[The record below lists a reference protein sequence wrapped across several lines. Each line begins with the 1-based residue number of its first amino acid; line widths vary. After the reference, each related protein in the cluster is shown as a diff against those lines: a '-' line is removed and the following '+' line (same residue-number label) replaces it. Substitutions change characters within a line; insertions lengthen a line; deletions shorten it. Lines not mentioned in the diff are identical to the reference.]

1 MEKVTAKAMKMFMKM
16 DDNEVSEDE
25 KEPEKEPEHID
36 KKQKTVSD
44 PVCHTLV
51 CYNVALSP
59 SDAVKIALAA
69 VDYHVRVKER
79 WDFGFDA
86 MEWAKGYAEKVVEK
100 SIQLKYSHGDLF
112 DAADVVKAF
121 DAKSST

>member
-1 MEKVTAKAMKMFMKM
+1 MEKITAKAMKMFMKM

-25 KEPEKEPEHID
+25 KEPENEPEHID

-44 PVCHTLV
+44 PVC
-51 CYNVALSP
+51 YNVALTP

-100 SIQLKYSHGDLF
+100 SIELKYIHGDLF

>member
-25 KEPEKEPEHID
+25 KEPENEPEHID
-36 KKQKTVSD
+36 KKQKTVS
-44 PVCHTLV
+44 HTLV
-51 CYNVALSP
+51 CYNVALTP

-100 SIQLKYSHGDLF
+100 SIQLKYIHGDLF

>member
-25 KEPEKEPEHID
+25 KEPENDPEHID
-36 KKQKTVSD
+36 KKQKTVS
-44 PVCHTLV
+44 HTLV
-51 CYNVALSP
+51 CYNVALTP

-86 MEWAKGYAEKVVEK
+86 IEWAKGYAEKVVEK
-100 SIQLKYSHGDLF
+100 SIELKYIHGDSF
-112 DAADVVKAF
+112 NADEIAKAF
-121 DAKSST
+121 DTNSIA

>member
-25 KEPEKEPEHID
+25 KEPEKELEHID

-44 PVCHTLV
+44 PVC
-51 CYNVALSP
+51 YNVALSP
-59 SDAVKIALAA
+59 TDAVKIALAA

-86 MEWAKGYAEKVVEK
+86 IEWAKGYAENVVEK
-100 SIQLKYSHGDLF
+100 SIQLKYIHGDSF
-112 DAADVVKAF
+112 NADEIAKAF
-121 DAKSST
+121 DTNWMG

>member
-25 KEPEKEPEHID
+25 KEPENEPEHID
-36 KKQKTVSD
+36 KKQKTVS
-44 PVCHTLV
+44 HTLV
-51 CYNVALSP
+51 CYNVALTP

-86 MEWAKGYAEKVVEK
+86 IEWAKGYAEKVVEK
-100 SIQLKYSHGDLF
+100 SIQLKYIHGDLF

>member
-100 SIQLKYSHGDLF
+100 SIQLKYIHGDLF

>member
-25 KEPEKEPEHID
+25 KEPENEPEHID
-36 KKQKTVSD
+36 KKQKTVS
-44 PVCHTLV
+44 HTLV

>member
-25 KEPEKEPEHID
+25 KEPENDPEHID
-36 KKQKTVSD
+36 KKQKTVS
-44 PVCHTLV
+44 HTLV
-51 CYNVALSP
+51 CYNVALTP

-69 VDYHVRVKER
+69 VDYHDRVKER

-100 SIQLKYSHGDLF
+100 SIELKYSHGDF
-112 DAADVVKAF
+112 FNANEIAKAF
-121 DAKSST
+121 DAKSVA

>member
-25 KEPEKEPEHID
+25 KEPENDPEHID
-36 KKQKTVSD
+36 KKQKTVS
-44 PVCHTLV
+44 HTLV
-51 CYNVALSP
+51 CYNVALTP

-86 MEWAKGYAEKVVEK
+86 IEWAKGYAEKVVEK
-100 SIQLKYSHGDLF
+100 SIELKYIHGDLF

>member
-25 KEPEKEPEHID
+25 KEPENDPEHID
-36 KKQKTVSD
+36 KKQKTVS
-44 PVCHTLV
+44 HTLV
-51 CYNVALSP
+51 CYNVALTP

-69 VDYHVRVKER
+69 VDYHVRVKEH

-86 MEWAKGYAEKVVEK
+86 IEWAKGYAEKVVDK
-100 SIQLKYSHGDLF
+100 SIELKYIHGDSF
-112 DAADVVKAF
+112 NADEIAKAF
-121 DAKSST
+121 DAKSIA

>member
-25 KEPEKEPEHID
+25 KEPENEPEHID
-36 KKQKTVSD
+36 KKQKTVS
-44 PVCHTLV
+44 HTLV

-86 MEWAKGYAEKVVEK
+86 IEWAKGYAEKVVEK